1 MIVVLVSMF
10 RSHQHMV
17 CWLCMFQAETG
28 QRSGRLRL
36 GELKALKACAMF
48 RPSRL
53 PNYMVRILAGV
64 ILGEIMGPATFA
76 GAFWN

>member
-1 MIVVLVSMF
+1 MIVVLVGMF
-10 RSHQHMV
+10 RIHHHMV

-28 QRSGRLRL
+28 LQRSGRLRL
-36 GELKALKACAMF
+36 GELKACAMF